1 MKIILL
7 LGLVS
12 LFADITYESARSIS
26 GPFLASLGAG
36 AFLISFVGGLGEF
49 IGYGLRIFAG
59 YISDKL
65 KNYWCLTILGYFVGL
80 FSPPLLAFSPNWQ
93 FATTLIL
100 AERFGKAI
108 RSPARDTILS
118 LASKKL
124 GYGKGFAIH
133 EAVDQIGSVAGPFF
147 ISFILANFGYKPSFL
162 ILFIPAILSFLLLI
176 SAERIYKKIYK
187 DENLK
192 EEKEANHISKI
203 KKSKEWKKIPVILFF
218 IFSAM
223 TIFSALNFQLIS
235 YHMKVSGVKDH
246 IIPQLFALAMI
257 VDAISAIP
265 IGLIFDKLK
274 DRWKLLVLCAMPIS
288 ATISNILI
296 FSKSFYIGCLIWGF
310 YMGMT
315 ESVMRSAVAQ
325 ITPEQKRGIMF
336 GIFHTVYGI
345 SFLVGGSVFG
355 KIYPDIGKILTL
367 VFVSQILSLFFLF
380 LTMLSLNT
388 RSFQD

>member
-65 KNYWCLTILGYFVGL
+65 KNYWGLTILGYFLGL
-80 FSPPLLAFSPNWQ
+80 FSLPLLAFAQNWQ
-93 FATTLIL
+93 FAITLIL

-133 EAVDQIGSVAGPFF
+133 EALDQIGSVAGPFF
-147 ISFILANFGYKPSFL
+147 ISFILANFGYKPSFFV
-162 ILFIPAILSFLLLI
+162 LFIPAILSFLLLI
-176 SAERIYKKIYK
+176 SAERVYKKIYK
-187 DENLK
+187 DEDLK
-192 EEKEANHISKI
+192 EEKESNHISEI

-218 IFSAM
+218 IFSTM

-310 YMGMT
+310 YIGMT

-336 GIFHTVYGI
+336 GIFHTLYGI

-367 VFVSQILSLFFLF
+367 VFVSQTLSLFFLF

>member
-133 EAVDQIGSVAGPFF
+133 EALDQIGSVAGPFF

-223 TIFSALNFQLIS
+223 TIFLLSTFSSYLI
-235 YHMKVSGVKDH
+235 
-246 IIPQLFALAMI
+246 I
-257 VDAISAIP
+257 
-265 IGLIFDKLK
+265 
-274 DRWKLLVLCAMPIS
+274 
-288 ATISNILI
+288 
-296 FSKSFYIGCLIWGF
+296 
-310 YMGMT
+310 
-315 ESVMRSAVAQ
+315 
-325 ITPEQKRGIMF
+325 
-336 GIFHTVYGI
+336 
-345 SFLVGGSVFG
+345 
-355 KIYPDIGKILTL
+355 
-367 VFVSQILSLFFLF
+367 
-380 LTMLSLNT
+380 
-388 RSFQD
+388 

>member
-80 FSPPLLAFSPNWQ
+80 FPPPLLAFSPNWQ

-310 YMGMT
+310 YIGMT

>member
-133 EAVDQIGSVAGPFF
+133 EALDQIGSVAGPFF

-310 YMGMT
+310 YIGMT

>member
-65 KNYWCLTILGYFVGL
+65 KNYWGLTILGYFLGL

-133 EAVDQIGSVAGPFF
+133 EALDQIGSVAGPLF
-147 ISFILANFGYKPSFL
+147 ISFILANFGYKSSFL
-162 ILFIPAILSFLLLI
+162 ILFIPAILAFSILI

-265 IGLIFDKLK
+265 IGLLFDKLK

-310 YMGMT
+310 YIGMT

>member
-1 MKIILL
+1 
-7 LGLVS
+7 

-65 KNYWCLTILGYFVGL
+65 KNYWGLTILGYFLGL
-80 FSPPLLAFSPNWQ
+80 FSLPLLAFAQNWQ
-93 FATTLIL
+93 FAITLIL

-133 EAVDQIGSVAGPFF
+133 EALDQIGSVAGPFF
-147 ISFILANFGYKPSFL
+147 ISFILANFGYKPSFFV
-162 ILFIPAILSFLLLI
+162 LFIPAILSFLLLI
-176 SAERIYKKIYK
+176 SAERVYKKIYK
-187 DENLK
+187 DEDLK
-192 EEKEANHISKI
+192 EEKESNHISEI

-218 IFSAM
+218 IFSTM

-310 YMGMT
+310 YIGMT

-336 GIFHTVYGI
+336 GIFHTLYGI

-367 VFVSQILSLFFLF
+367 VFVSQTLSLFFLF

>member
-65 KNYWCLTILGYFVGL
+65 KNYWGLTILGYFLGL
-80 FSPPLLAFSPNWQ
+80 FSLPLLAFAQNWQ
-93 FATTLIL
+93 FAITLIL

-133 EAVDQIGSVAGPFF
+133 EALDQIGSVAGPFF
-147 ISFILANFGYKPSFL
+147 ISFILANFGYKPSFFV
-162 ILFIPAILSFLLLI
+162 LFIPAILSFLLLI
-176 SAERIYKKIYK
+176 SAERVYKKIYK
-187 DENLK
+187 DEDLK
-192 EEKEANHISKI
+192 EEKESNHISEI

-218 IFSAM
+218 IFSAL

-310 YMGMT
+310 YIGMT

-336 GIFHTVYGI
+336 GIFHTLYGI

-367 VFVSQILSLFFLF
+367 VSVSQTLSLFFLF

>member
-1 MKIILL
+1 
-7 LGLVS
+7 
-12 LFADITYESARSIS
+12 
-26 GPFLASLGAG
+26 
-36 AFLISFVGGLGEF
+36 
-49 IGYGLRIFAG
+49 
-59 YISDKL
+59 
-65 KNYWCLTILGYFVGL
+65 
-80 FSPPLLAFSPNWQ
+80 
-93 FATTLIL
+93 
-100 AERFGKAI
+100 
-108 RSPARDTILS
+108 
-118 LASKKL
+118 
-124 GYGKGFAIH
+124 
-133 EAVDQIGSVAGPFF
+133 
-147 ISFILANFGYKPSFL
+147 
-162 ILFIPAILSFLLLI
+162 
-176 SAERIYKKIYK
+176 
-187 DENLK
+187 
-192 EEKEANHISKI
+192 
-203 KKSKEWKKIPVILFF
+203 
-218 IFSAM
+218 
-223 TIFSALNFQLIS
+223 
-235 YHMKVSGVKDH
+235 MKVSGVKDH

-310 YMGMT
+310 YIGMT

>member
-133 EAVDQIGSVAGPFF
+133 EALDQIGSVAGPFF

-355 KIYPDIGKILTL
+355 KIYPDIVKILTL

>member
-65 KNYWCLTILGYFVGL
+65 KNYWCLTILGYFLGL

>member
-133 EAVDQIGSVAGPFF
+133 EALDQIGSVAGPLF

>member
-1 MKIILL
+1 M
-7 LGLVS
+7 
-12 LFADITYESARSIS
+12 FADITYESARSIS

-65 KNYWCLTILGYFVGL
+65 KNYWGLTILGYFLGL
-80 FSPPLLAFSPNWQ
+80 FSLPLLAFAQNWQ
-93 FATTLIL
+93 FAITLIL

-133 EAVDQIGSVAGPFF
+133 EALDQIGSVAGPFF
-147 ISFILANFGYKPSFL
+147 ISFILANFGYKPSFFV
-162 ILFIPAILSFLLLI
+162 LFIPAILSFLLLI
-176 SAERIYKKIYK
+176 SAERVYKKIYK
-187 DENLK
+187 DEDLK
-192 EEKEANHISKI
+192 EEKESNHISEI

-218 IFSAM
+218 IFSTM

-310 YMGMT
+310 YIGMT

-336 GIFHTVYGI
+336 GIFHTLYGI

-367 VFVSQILSLFFLF
+367 VFVSQTLSLFFLF

>member
-133 EAVDQIGSVAGPFF
+133 EALDQIGSVAGPFF

>member
-65 KNYWCLTILGYFVGL
+65 KNYWGLTILGYFLGL
-80 FSPPLLAFSPNWQ
+80 FSLPLLAFAQNWQ
-93 FATTLIL
+93 FAITLIL

-133 EAVDQIGSVAGPFF
+133 EALDQIGSVAGPFF
-147 ISFILANFGYKPSFL
+147 ISFILANFGYKPSFFV
-162 ILFIPAILSFLLLI
+162 LFIPAILSFLLLI
-176 SAERIYKKIYK
+176 SAERVYKKIYK
-187 DENLK
+187 DEDLK
-192 EEKEANHISKI
+192 EEKESNHISEI

-367 VFVSQILSLFFLF
+367 VFVSQTLSLFFLF

>member
-1 MKIILL
+1 M
-7 LGLVS
+7 
-12 LFADITYESARSIS
+12 FADITYESARSIS

-65 KNYWCLTILGYFVGL
+65 KNYWGLTILGYFLGL
-80 FSPPLLAFSPNWQ
+80 FSLPLLAFAQNWQ
-93 FATTLIL
+93 FAITLIL

-133 EAVDQIGSVAGPFF
+133 EALDQIGSVAGPFF
-147 ISFILANFGYKPSFL
+147 ISFILANFGYKPSFFV
-162 ILFIPAILSFLLLI
+162 LFIPAILSFLLLI
-176 SAERIYKKIYK
+176 SAERVYKKIYK
-187 DENLK
+187 DEDLK
-192 EEKEANHISKI
+192 EEKESNHISEI

-218 IFSAM
+218 IFSAL

-310 YMGMT
+310 YIGMT

-336 GIFHTVYGI
+336 GIFHTLYGI

-367 VFVSQILSLFFLF
+367 VSVSQTLSLFFLF